1 MDIQQIQLLLIT
13 SLSLLIL
20 LIMFF
25 FVRNLIG
32 FQKRKRQQAQKE
44 MTQVGFVVDT
54 FHELVS
60 RLKEKERELEGL
72 KSRAEERA
80 SAIEVYHENIFRSV
94 PSGVVSFDQDLRV
107 TRMNAAALKILDLR
121 EGEVVGKDHA
131 EIFQD
136 PIREMIAGRK
146 VMERGEA
153 AYTSGSGKRLWIGLA
168 LSPLK
173 DSADAIIGQLLVFTD
188 LTELK
193 AFQSQKELRERLST
207 LGEMSAGIAHELR
220 NPMGVISGYTKILS
234 RKVEEPLRPAV
245 MAINREIEVMNR
257 IITDFLTFARPA
269 EPVPGNVD
277 LAALVQNCIEMIS
290 GTSRGI
296 VIRTGT
302 AQFPAIRADEV
313 MIRQAINN
321 LLLNAVEAMPDG
333 GEISISCTV
342 SGAGLVLAISD
353 TGHGIPENLRDRIFL
368 PFYTTKERGTGLGLA
383 IVHKIIVAHG
393 GSIRVESSPKGTVFQ
408 ITLPA
413 GLVLSTR

>member
-1 MDIQQIQLLLIT
+1 MDIQQIQLLLMT

-32 FQKRKRQQAQKE
+32 FQKKKREQAEKD

-80 SAIEVYHENIFRSV
+80 SAIEVYHENIFQSV

-136 PIREMIAGRK
+136 PIREMISGRK
-146 VMERGEA
+146 VMERAEA
-153 AYTSGSGKRLWIGLA
+153 AYTGGSGKRLWIGLA

-173 DSADAIIGQLLVFTD
+173 DSSDAIIGQLLVFTD

-220 NPMGVISGYTKILS
+220 NPMAVISGYTKILS

-245 MAINREIEVMNR
+245 LAINREIEVMNR

-277 LAALVQNCIEMIS
+277 LGALVRSCAEVIA
-290 GTSRGI
+290 GTSQGI
-296 VIRTGT
+296 VIRTGSSR
-302 AQFPAIRADEV
+302 FPAIRADEV

-333 GEISISCTV
+333 GEISISCTM
-342 SGAGLVLAISD
+342 SGAGLAMAVAD
-353 TGHGIPENLRDRIFL
+353 TGHGIPENLKDRIFL

-393 GSIRVESSPKGTVFQ
+393 GSIRVESSPQGTVFL

-413 GLVLSTR
+413 GLVLPTQ

>member
-32 FQKRKRQQAQKE
+32 FQKRKRAQAQKD

-80 SAIEVYHENIFRSV
+80 SAIEVYHENIFQSV

-146 VMERGEA
+146 VMERAEA

-173 DSADAIIGQLLVFTD
+173 DSADAVIGQLLVFTD

-257 IITDFLTFARPA
+257 IITDFLTFARPV
-269 EPVPGNVD
+269 EPLPGSVD
-277 LAALVQNCIEMIS
+277 LAALVQSCAEMIS
-290 GTSRGI
+290 GTSQGI

-302 AQFPAIRADEV
+302 SHFPAIRADEV

-333 GEISISCTV
+333 GEISISCTS
-342 SGAGLVLAISD
+342 SGAGLVLAIAD

-393 GSIRVESSPKGTVFQ
+393 GSIRVESSPQGTVFQ

-413 GLVLSTR
+413 GLVLRTQ